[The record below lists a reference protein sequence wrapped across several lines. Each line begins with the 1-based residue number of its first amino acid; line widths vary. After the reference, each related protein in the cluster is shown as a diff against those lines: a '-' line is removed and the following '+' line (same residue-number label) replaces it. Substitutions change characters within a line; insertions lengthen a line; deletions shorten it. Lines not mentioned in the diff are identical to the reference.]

1 LCNTM
6 SAIEKKT
13 DDLFMAAT
21 LSDDSLGYPDD
32 VAFVPGDQDWAD
44 EVVWRNLADERRAAV
59 VVDDGT
65 ELMLI
70 PCPRS
75 LVDRLGGCVRV
86 RVTHRPHGHVAAYA
100 TPSTLRRHPV
110 REMRELARA

>member
-1 LCNTM
+1 M
-6 SAIEKKT
+6 SAIDKKT
-13 DDLFMAAT
+13 DELFMAAT

-44 EVVWRNLADERRAAV
+44 EVVWRNLADECRATV
-59 VVDDGT
+59 VVDDET

-70 PCPRS
+70 PFPRS
-75 LVDRLGGCVRV
+75 LVDRLRRCVRV

-100 TPSTLRRHPV
+100 TSSTLGRHPV
-110 REMRELARA
+110 REMRALAHA